1 MSIISRI
8 LYSETHKKIVYLEF
22 NVHCFTNKSYTLSIQ
37 YTLHDYSY
45 TVQHKEY
52 VIIIHIN
59 HSQYLISSSIH
70 LGNHMNNWRQYIMYK
85 QN

>member
-1 MSIISRI
+1 M
-8 LYSETHKKIVYLEF
+8 HKKIVYLEF

-37 YTLHDYSY
+37 YTLHDYSS

-59 HSQYLISSSIH
+59 HSHYPASLFRSKIFFCEKKKNFISFTFSS
-70 LGNHMNNWRQYIMYK
+70 LV
-85 QN
+85 